1 MAGDLGG
8 SDAALARP
16 RVEGGKYQAFSTV
29 LPAHELAARMARRA
43 TRDTLACWG
52 LDHLRETAALLVS
65 ELVSNAVRHARTG
78 LVLELGL
85 EACGTWLRMEV
96 LDADPD
102 PPSPRIPAALDESG
116 FGFVLIEALA
126 DKWGV
131 RETATGKG
139 VWAEL
144 DSDMSMRA
152 IGRSEAASLAAQP
165 GARTP
170 GPRSDH
176 HDLQRGQEV
185 AGFGG

>member
-8 SDAALARP
+8 SDAALASP
-16 RVEGGKYQAFSTV
+16 GAEGGECQAFSMT
-29 LPAHELAARMARRA
+29 LPVHELAARMARQA

-52 LDHLRETAALLVS
+52 LDHLGETAALLVS

-152 IGRSEAASLAAQP
+152 MGRSEAASLAAQP